1 MPALQALRLKNAE
14 LKKLIA
20 RRIFKHPSRTPVIR
34 VRAFVQT
41 KILPQR
47 RKPRLLRGRMPG
59 RETRSNR
66 GALESVHI
74 IHPQR
79 CRAGRLNAEP
89 EPQRGQ
95 RPAKEI
101 KPQKGFFAVKL
112 CRALEAE
119 LRRIT
124 FGLDEFG
131 PSLVGKRPVSRG

>member
-1 MPALQALRLKNAE
+1 MPALQTLRLKNAE
-14 LKKLIA
+14 LKKLVA
-20 RRIFKHPSRTPVIR
+20 RRIFKHPSGTPVIR

-47 RKPRLLRGRMPG
+47 RKPLLLRGRTSG
-59 RETRSNR
+59 RETRSKR
-66 GALESVHI
+66 GALKSVHS

-79 CRAGRLNAEP
+79 CQAARLDAGP

-124 FGLDEFG
+124 VGWDEFS
-131 PSLVGKRPVSRG
+131 PSLVGQRPVSRG